1 MAKKKGKKQKKK
13 KHCSGNN
20 TSGAVGG
27 DSEGDVN
34 INKKIILDNFQNIK
48 NSYKP
53 RLINTK
59 NIGIFCSSRRIMG
72 NKLEGTL
79 YSLVKHL
86 PENSALK
93 LHPSMYQNN
102 SYIKKI
108 LILLEKFNRTDIFVW
123 DSETI
128 IEAEMLFEKKKL
140 IGPLTSLIK
149 YAEIFGSS
157 FKQINIYWLS
167 TFIKNRNN
175 YLNSKVLLP

>member
-1 MAKKKGKKQKKK
+1 
-13 KHCSGNN
+13 
-20 TSGAVGG
+20 
-27 DSEGDVN
+27 
-34 INKKIILDNFQNIK
+34 
-48 NSYKP
+48 
-53 RLINTK
+53 
-59 NIGIFCSSRRIMG
+59 MG

-108 LILLEKFNRTDIFVW
+108 LILLEKFNRTDIFVC

-157 FKQINIYWLS
+157 FKQINIY
-167 TFIKNRNN
+167 
-175 YLNSKVLLP
+175 